1 VQVKVKRRGSDVKFV
16 AKVVAIGVEC
26 DLALLLVEDDA
37 FWEGQSYVRFG
48 VLPRLQDSVLVVGY
62 PIGGDTVSVTSGVVS
77 RIEVREQPCASTFVA
92 PLLHFVQHI
101 ALNATGLAGSCCP
114 AVN

>member
-1 VQVKVKRRGSDVKFV
+1 MQVKVKRRGSDVKFV

-37 FWEGQSYVRFG
+37 FWAGQSFVRFG

-77 RIEVREQPCASTFVA
+77 RIEVRARHTWRTHPPA
-92 PLLHFVQHI
+92 PYDPGQRCTLPRQRTLPGC
-101 ALNATGLAGSCCP
+101 T
-114 AVN
+114 

>member
-1 VQVKVKRRGSDVKFV
+1 VSAHVGRTQLLSLTFTNLSSLPLQVKVKRRGSDLKFV

-77 RIEVREQPCASTFVA
+77 RIEVRPV
-92 PLLHFVQHI
+92 
-101 ALNATGLAGSCCP
+101 
-114 AVN
+114 